1 MKTSAARKWAPVN
14 GGASPRP
21 KGGLDGAA
29 ARRISDYF
37 GANVFGPRVMEEYL
51 PKNVYR
57 ELQETIRRGK
67 KLSPKIADAV
77 AAAMKAWALSRG
89 ATHYSHW
96 FQPLTGV
103 TAEKHESFITPV
115 EGGRV
120 IEVFSGKQLIQAEPD
135 ASSFPSGGLRATFEA
150 RGYTAW
156 DPSSPAF
163 LMESAGATTLCIPTI
178 FVSYTGDSLDT
189 KTALLRSIE
198 ALNRSA
204 LGILRL
210 FKNPA
215 QRVYATLGA
224 EQEYFLIDESFCR
237 RRPDLLLCG
246 RTLFG
251 APSPKGQQLED
262 HYFGSIRERIFAF
275 MTDAESELYKLGVP
289 VKTRHNEVAPNQF
302 ECAPVFEE
310 ANVAVDHNQLV
321 MDVFRRVASRRGL
334 ALLLHEK
341 PFAGIN
347 GSGKHL
353 NWSLG
358 TDKGQNLLSPGRTPQ
373 ENLQF
378 LVFLVSIIAAV
389 AEHSRLLRASIASSG
404 NDHRLGANE
413 APPAVIS
420 IFLGASLTRV
430 LEDMERGVTT
440 PGTDEEWMSFGIDHL
455 PPVLRDNT
463 DRNRTSPFAFTGDK
477 FEFRAVGSSFNNAV
491 PVMVLNAI
499 MADALDAAKAAIE
512 EKLRARK
519 PLKEAVIDVLRRV
532 YRESKFVCY
541 EGNNYAAEWV
551 REAKRRGLPNIQST
565 PEALDAWIL
574 PESLAL
580 FKDTGILSEAEAR
593 SRHHIQLEKY
603 SKELEIEARLYIEMV
618 HNFFIPAAI
627 RYQNELIEAL
637 NGSAAVRAAG
647 GPDPKAL
654 REVVER
660 ISTLIELAL
669 ERAKTLKNG
678 LKEASAI
685 GDVKERAVIFCHQ
698 VKPLFEPIRDAVDAL
713 ETLLPASLWPLPKY
727 REMLFLV

>member
-1 MKTSAARKWAPVN
+1 MSSRSRTASE
-14 GGASPRP
+14 GAGPE
-21 KGGLDGAA
+21 
-29 ARRISDYF
+29 RISDYF
-37 GANVFGPRVMEEYL
+37 GRNVFGPRAMEEYL

-77 AAAMKAWALSRG
+77 AAAMKAWAISHG

-103 TAEKHESFITPV
+103 TAEKHESFIKPI

-120 IEVFSGKQLIQAEPD
+120 IEVFSGKQLVQAEPD
-135 ASSFPSGGLRATFEA
+135 ASSFPSGGLRVTFEA

-163 LMESAGATTLCIPTI
+163 LMESAGVTTLCIPTI
-178 FVSYTGDSLDT
+178 FVSYTGESLDT

-198 ALNRSA
+198 ALNRAA

-210 FKNPA
+210 FKAPA
-215 QRVYATLGA
+215 ERVHATLGA
-224 EQEYFLIDESFCR
+224 EQEYFLIDEPFYR

-262 HYFGSIRERIFAF
+262 HYFGSIRERIFAY

-310 ANVAVDHNQLV
+310 ANVAVDHNHLV
-321 MDVFRRVASRRGL
+321 MDVFRRVAARRGL

-378 LVFLVSIIAAV
+378 LVFLVSIVAAV

-413 APPAVIS
+413 APPAIIS

-430 LEDMERGVTT
+430 LDDMERGVTT
-440 PGTDEEWMSFGIDHL
+440 SGTEEEWMSFGIDHL

-499 MADALDAAKAAIE
+499 VADRLNRMRAAIE
-512 EKLRARK
+512 ERLRGRK
-519 PLKEAVIDVLRRV
+519 PLKEAVVEALREL

-541 EGNNYAAEWV
+541 EGNNYSSEWL
-551 REAKRRGLPNIQST
+551 REAKRRGLPNIQTT
-565 PEALDAWIL
+565 PEALEGWVL

-580 FKDTGILSEAEAR
+580 FKDAGVLSEAEAK
-593 SRHHIQLEKY
+593 SRYHIQLEKY
-603 SKELEIEARLYIEMV
+603 SKELEIEARLHVEMV

-627 RYQNELIEAL
+627 RYQNELVSAL
-637 NGSAAVRAAG
+637 TGSAAVRAAG

-654 REVVER
+654 REVVEQV
-660 ISTLIELAL
+660 STQVELAL
-669 ERAKTLKNG
+669 ERTKTLKDS
-678 LKEASAI
+678 LKEASAVA
-685 GDVKERAVIFCHQ
+685 DAKERAILFCHQ
-698 VKPLFEPIRDAVDAL
+698 VKPLFEPIREAVDAL